1 MEEIQRILV
10 AVDFSEVSANA
21 FRAAADLAGKLNA
34 KLTVVHAVPMQ
45 AASLPMEGG
54 AVYIEDLQA
63 KQVEEARQ
71 KLDGFV
77 HQHAAAGATVEQS
90 VRSGDPTTEINRAA
104 EESRADMIVVGTHGR
119 SGISHLLMGSVAE
132 SVLREAAVPVL
143 CVRG

>member
-1 MEEIQRILV
+1 MEDIQRILV

-21 FRAAADLAGKLNA
+21 YRAAADLAMKLNA
-34 KLTVVHAVPMQ
+34 KLNVVHAVPMQ

-71 KLDGFV
+71 KLDAFV
-77 HQHAAAGATVEQS
+77 RQYSKKETAVEQCI
-90 VRSGDPTTEINRAA
+90 RSGDPTTEINRVA
-104 EESRADMIVVGTHGR
+104 EELRADMIVVGTHGR
-119 SGISHLLMGSVAE
+119 SGLSHLLMGSVAE
-132 SVLREAAVPVL
+132 SVLREAEVPVL